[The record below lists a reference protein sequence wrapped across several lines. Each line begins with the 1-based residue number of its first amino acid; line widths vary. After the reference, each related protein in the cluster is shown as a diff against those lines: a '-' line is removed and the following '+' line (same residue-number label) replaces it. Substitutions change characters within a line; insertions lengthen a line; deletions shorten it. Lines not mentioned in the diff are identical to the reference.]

1 MVPKPDVQQS
11 PNRMSGYCSGNHC
24 AECNGFATLNPCIQ
38 NSGTLLL
45 WQIQKLMKTS
55 RILSFVLMLTIQASA
70 VTVFAQNKL
79 KAGDMITG
87 VIRDDD
93 GPMTMVNVTER
104 DEDDRIV
111 AHDIT
116 DTEGA
121 FSFKLVNPKD
131 RLMITYVGY
140 ETVYIPFDKKHF
152 DITMKK
158 HTWNTELVPAYNA
171 MFEFIACKGA
181 YGHGHFGC
189 IPEDYICGYFF
200 RPNPSRTSSC
210 IFLTKDSEGYMLV
223 LNSSSS
229 RSDTL
234 RIDSEKALRM
244 AQSVKETIDNAVT
257 EQHHDI
263 EILGDPHKLYAIMP
277 GKMAERWADEIPD
290 QEWNELFQR
299 LDRKQ

>member
-1 MVPKPDVQQS
+1 M
-11 PNRMSGYCSGNHC
+11 
-24 AECNGFATLNPCIQ
+24 
-38 NSGTLLL
+38 

-55 RILSFVLMLTIQASA
+55 RFLSFVLMLTVQASA

-87 VIRDDD
+87 VIRDVD
-93 GPMTMVNVTER
+93 GPMVMVNVTER
-104 DEDDRIV
+104 DADDRIV

-116 DTEGA
+116 DTEGE

-131 RLMITYVGY
+131 RLVITYVGY
-140 ETVYIPFDKKHF
+140 ETADIPIDKLHF
-152 DITMKK
+152 DIKMKRQ
-158 HTWNTELVPAYNA
+158 TLLGTELVPAYFA
-171 MFEFIACKGA
+171 WSEFIACKEA

-200 RPNPSRTSSC
+200 KPNPYRTSSC

-223 LNSSSS
+223 LNSS
-229 RSDTL
+229 RTTSDTL

-257 EQHHDI
+257 EQYRDI
-263 EILGDPHKLYAIMP
+263 EILDQPNQLYAIMP
-277 GKMAERWADEIPD
+277 GRMAERWADEIPD
-290 QEWNELFQR
+290 KEWNEMLKLF
-299 LDRKQ
+299 KM